1 MKSTKA
7 LQIVL
12 IALLIV
18 PAFADD
24 ADDRESLELARQ
36 EAFRS
41 GFGMIVES
49 LNLGSFDLLV
59 SSINREEFVDRI
71 FGLRLIAQKVQR
83 DFREKMQTQFADLI
97 KGGFIVSEDGVKATL
112 LGVES
117 RGDRGRR
124 SGERRDAGFG
134 QGRCARSWHRGV
146 RRSRLSRGLQP
157 F

>member
-49 LNLGSFDLLV
+49 LNLGSFDLFV
-59 SSINREEFVDRI
+59 GSINREEFVDRI
-71 FGLRLIAQKVQR
+71 FGLRLIAQK
-83 DFREKMQTQFADLI
+83 
-97 KGGFIVSEDGVKATL
+97 
-112 LGVES
+112 
-117 RGDRGRR
+117 
-124 SGERRDAGFG
+124 
-134 QGRCARSWHRGV
+134 
-146 RRSRLSRGLQP
+146 
-157 F
+157 